1 MITST
6 ICRILL
12 GKCGRDSIYVLAH
25 SEIRHVR
32 RQNYRCYKQKR
43 RRVRKLKL
51 NWQSI
56 TEQYLRLG
64 HRQYL
69 LHHSRWIRSLS
80 VQAWSR
86 LSRGLRRWSGI
97 KTFTNPAVLS
107 GFRTEIEY
115 TTHARCLKTSRWPP
129 RCWLGRNWLILPL
142 VIMRVTSLIGYC
154 YPIIWGIS

>member
-115 TTHARCLKTSRWPP
+115 TTHARCLKSVTPALLVRQKLVNSSSRDHA
-129 RCWLGRNWLILPL
+129 RDVTNWLLL
-142 VIMRVTSLIGYC
+142 SHNMGH
-154 YPIIWGIS
+154 